1 MLKGLVRW
9 FNPPVFEDEEKT
21 RLARILNY
29 LLLIIILLISAMFV
43 ILGIT
48 SGLNAT
54 IILTL
59 TALLIA
65 LSAGWLILKRGYLTA
80 ASIGVLIFGLA
91 SIINLISGEAG
102 EGVRD
107 PAIYGFIIVIIIAN
121 VLLGWLASVLVTLA
135 SVVSLWYF
143 VFLETSGR
151 FTPQYATVD
160 QYAIIVTFLIVIGAS
175 LLYLLDTG
183 LRNSTRSARANAHR
197 LELSNQELQDLKV
210 DLEKRVAERTEE
222 LERSSAQIQKRAA
235 QLEAIA
241 DVASSVASLQDVD
254 QLLPYI
260 TKTVS
265 ERFGFYHTGIFLLSK
280 DKEYAVLQAANSE
293 GGQAMLARDHQL
305 RVGHEG
311 IVGSAVDQ
319 KTARIALNVG
329 SDATYF
335 DNPDLPNTHSEMAL
349 PLMIGNEVI
358 GILDVQ
364 SEETN
369 AFSEE
374 DIEVLTTLANQVAVA
389 IENARLFQQ
398 SQDTLQ
404 ELDTTFQRYLKNEW
418 SRFGKL
424 TDVIGYRARPTGL
437 EAIKEPLQKDSKTVN
452 NDSVYKLPVKL
463 RNIVIGYLD
472 VDLDK
477 PVAQYTEDELEIIQ
491 ATVDR
496 FALALE
502 NARLLEDTTRRAGRE
517 RLVSEITTK
526 IRSTND
532 PQVMIQTAL
541 DELKEA
547 LGASKIELTTE
558 IPNPGK
564 TVDSKEN

>member
-9 FNPPVFEDEEKT
+9 FSPPIFEDEEKT
-21 RLARILNY
+21 RLAGILNY
-29 LLLIIILLISAMFV
+29 LLLIVIFLLALLLLSRTIASTVNLNTLVTLGTLIIILIS
-43 ILGIT
+43 
-48 SGLNAT
+48 S
-54 IILTL
+54 
-59 TALLIA
+59 
-65 LSAGWLILKRGYLTA
+65 WLMLKRGNVN
-80 ASIGVLIFGLA
+80 SISVAVILFGWFAVFNLA
-91 SIINLISGEAG
+91 RG
-102 EGVRD
+102 EGIRD
-107 PAIYGFIIVIIIAN
+107 TGIIAYFIVILIAS
-121 VLLGWLASVLVTLA
+121 VLLGWKASILVTIASVA
-135 SVVSLWYF
+135 SVWYF
-143 VFLETSGR
+143 AYLEGSGL
-151 FTPQYATVD
+151 FIPVYSSASEN
-160 QYAIIVTFLIVIGAS
+160 AIDITFILIISAA
-175 LLYLLDTG
+175 LLFILDNG
-183 LRNSTRSARANAHR
+183 LRNAAKRAQANER
-197 LELSNQELQDLKV
+197 RMEISNKELQILQV
-210 DLEKRVAERTEE
+210 NLEQRVHERTLDLE
-222 LERSSAQIQKRAA
+222 SSSTQIQKRAS

-241 DVASSVASLQDVD
+241 DVASSVASLQEMDK
-254 QLLPYI
+254 LLPHI
-260 TKTVS
+260 TRTVS
-265 ERFGFYHTGIFLLSK
+265 ERFGYYHIGIFLLSENK
-280 DKEYAVLQAANSE
+280 QYAVLRASNSG

-305 RVGHEG
+305 RVGQEG
-311 IVGSAVDQ
+311 IVGSAVDL
-319 KTARIALNVG
+319 KTARIALDVG
-329 SDATYF
+329 NDATYF

-358 GILDVQ
+358 GVLDVQ

-369 AFSEE
+369 AFSGE
-374 DIEVLTTLANQVAVA
+374 DIEGLSTLANQVAVA

-418 SRFGKL
+418 SRFGNL
-424 TDVIGYRARPTGL
+424 SDIIGYRARTTGL
-437 EAIKEPLQKDSKTVN
+437 EAINEPLQMDGKTIN

-463 RNIVIGYLD
+463 RNIVIGYLN

-496 FALALE
+496 FALALD

-564 TVDSKEN
+564 IEDIEES